1 MSKPILC
8 LDFDGV
14 IHSYTSGWQGA
25 GIIPDPPCPGALS
38 FIVAALT
45 VFRVA
50 IFSSRSSSPGG
61 IAAMQLWLKR
71 HAEQELEPDHAIAMI
86 EAVEWPTEK
95 PPAFLTLDDRA
106 VLFNGTWPDLK
117 TLRQFKPWYQR
128 PDDLGDGFLSFSMAL
143 DVLKKGLRVARKGW
157 HSPDMF
163 IFLVPDSHFDVSRPP
178 LLGIYPDGT
187 PIDYHAHI
195 YLITAQGDVVPYV
208 ASQTDLLAEDW
219 LIVATMD
226 EVGDE

>member
-14 IHSYTSGWQGA
+14 IHSYTSPWQGA
-25 GIIPDPPCPGALS
+25 DIIPDPPVPGALV
-38 FIVAALT
+38 FIASALA

-50 IFSSRSSSPGG
+50 IFSSRSSTQDG
-61 IAAMQLWLKR
+61 IVAMQLWLNR
-71 HAEQELEPDHAIAMI
+71 QAMRELNPEQAGLVADG
-86 EAVEWPTEK
+86 VEWPIEK

-106 VLFNGTWPDLK
+106 FTFNGVWPDLE
-117 TLRQFKPWYQR
+117 TLRQFKPWNRQ
-128 PDDLGDGFLSFSMAL
+128 PDNLKDGLLNFSVAL
-143 DVLKKGLRVARKGW
+143 DLLKKGLRVAREGW
-157 HSPDMF
+157 NGRDMF
-163 IFLVPDSHFDVSRPP
+163 IFLVPGSHFEVNRPP
-178 LLGIYPDGT
+178 LLGIYPAGT

-195 YLITAQGDVVPYV
+195 DMKTAQGDVVPYV